1 MSLLNISDIPVGGNS
16 PLLLIA
22 GPCQVEGR
30 DHALMCAE
38 RLSAMACDAG
48 MGFVYKSSY
57 DKANRTSASAARG
70 VGMEEGL
77 RILPTHID
85 GTGGPILPGRSSVKS
100 RLVRLPP
107 NLLTSRV
114 VSCVKRLIAPTARQ
128 ADVPRQS
135 GKSHKSGQVD
145 PDQPA

>member
-1 MSLLNISDIPVGGNS
+1 MSLLHISDIPVGGDS

-38 RLSAMACDAG
+38 RLSAMARDVG

-57 DKANRTSASAARG
+57 DKANRTSANAARG

-77 RILPTHID
+77 RIFEAVKDAFGCPVLSDVHLPEQCAPAAEVID
-85 GTGGPILPGRSSVKS
+85 VLQIPAFLCRQTDLLLAAAATG
-100 RLVRLPP
+100 
-107 NLLTSRV
+107 
-114 VSCVKRLIAPTARQ
+114 
-128 ADVPRQS
+128 
-135 GKSHKSGQVD
+135 
-145 PDQPA
+145 